1 MCARISWSSAGHQLV
16 ISWVSAG
23 HQLVISWVACERV
36 ACERPSVCCCCMH
49 ADADGMARAFT
60 VLIETTDQ
68 KGPPASTYGG
78 EAGVYAPGS
87 ADDGNVPRNM
97 RLALVGI
104 DLVQPYVKAWI
115 PADAGAGSAAAGGC
129 IPVRFEVWGAVRVDE
144 ASVVWRAGSG
154 DPWRAIDPSQKLS
167 VRRTAIH
174 TAIRTAIRIAIRIA
188 IRTGSTPRSHPRLD
202 T

>member
-1 MCARISWSSAGHQLV
+1 
-16 ISWVSAG
+16 
-23 HQLVISWVACERV
+23 
-36 ACERPSVCCCCMH
+36 
-49 ADADGMARAFT
+49 MARAFT

-174 TAIRTAIRIAIRIA
+174 TAIRTAIRIAIRTAIRTAIRIAIRIA